1 MVRFFICS
9 CLSSTSIWKIVC
21 VSIIYGMF
29 NILKNCSKNHWK
41 LVLRILSH
49 YWFSNLQHPT
59 PIPTISAT
67 FLTCSL
73 YLKSSESAPLKTRL
87 CWDSSPTPCT
97 VQLLIWSSGPVMRQ
111 WLQDLDSRMD
121 GTPEVNSGLY
131 GFWGECKAVSITVVL
146 CSPCNFAGDGGMV
159 QHCIA
164 Q

>member
-1 MVRFFICS
+1 MACFI
-9 CLSSTSIWKIVC
+9 
-21 VSIIYGMF
+21 

-41 LVLRILSH
+41 LVLRIHSH
-49 YWFSNLQHPT
+49 RWFSSLQHPT

-67 FLTCSL
+67 LSPICSP
-73 YLKSSESAPLKTRL
+73 YLKSSESAPLKTRP
-87 CWDSSPTPCT
+87 CWDSSPTQSVQPCT
-97 VQLLIWSSGPVMRQ
+97 VQSLIWSSGPVVRQ

-159 QHCIA
+159 QHYIA